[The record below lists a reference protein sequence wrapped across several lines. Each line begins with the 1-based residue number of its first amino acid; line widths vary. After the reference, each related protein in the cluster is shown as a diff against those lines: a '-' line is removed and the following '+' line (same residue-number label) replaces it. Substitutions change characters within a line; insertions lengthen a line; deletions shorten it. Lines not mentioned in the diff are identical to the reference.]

1 MTSKNIVCGGC
12 RVMIKSRRF
21 LQCCVCCQCYD
32 LECAGVSE
40 QRFRNT
46 LTDEHRAAWK
56 CVLCLSKQPK
66 SGNSNTPVRGSDGGI
81 TIGRGAAV
89 LSPPEQIEESIVVP
103 ITPIR
108 QKNDTEVE
116 MTDLQV
122 LIREVRLF
130 REEMTATRHQMKLL
144 NETMA
149 TLTARIDICEG
160 HIDSLSE
167 RVANLES
174 RAEDCPVPGNNN
186 QLLAAFEQLKSEL
199 NDRDQELLA
208 NDVEIA
214 CIPEVRG
221 ESLPHVV
228 MTLATKL
235 GMNVAEQDLV
245 SISRVGR
252 VVDVEDATATRRPRL
267 IIVRFARRAIRDQM
281 LREARVRRG
290 ATTEG
295 TGLPGPPR
303 RFYVNERLTTFNRQI
318 FRRTRQLSEEHKWR
332 FVWTRDGKIYARQR
346 QGEDAP
352 RHRIRAESDLVRVFG
367 SGAV

>member
-1 MTSKNIVCGGC
+1 
-12 RVMIKSRRF
+12 MIKSRRF
-21 LQCCVCCQCYD
+21 LQCCVCYQCYD

-46 LTDEHRAAWK
+46 LTEEHRAAWK
-56 CVLCLSKQPK
+56 CVLCVSKQPK
-66 SGNSNTPVRGSDGGI
+66 SDNSNTPVRASEGGI
-81 TIGRGAAV
+81 TISRGAAV
-89 LSPPEQIEESIVVP
+89 LSPPEQMGESTVVP
-103 ITPIR
+103 ITPTK
-108 QKNDTEVE
+108 QKNDTGLG
-116 MTDLQV
+116 MTDLQI
-122 LIREVRLF
+122 LIQEVRLF
-130 REEMTATRHQMKLL
+130 REEMTATRHEMRQL

-149 TLTARIDICEG
+149 LLTTRIDICEG
-160 HIDSLSE
+160 HIDSLTE

-174 RAEDCPVPGNNN
+174 RAEDCPVTGNNN

-214 CIPEVRG
+214 CVPEVRG

-235 GMNVAEQDLV
+235 GMNLVEQDLV

-252 VVDVEDATATRRPRL
+252 IVDVEGDTATRRPRL
-267 IIVRFARRAIRDQM
+267 IIVRFARRAIRDQV

-303 RFYVNERLTTFNRQI
+303 RFYVNERLTTFNRQL
-318 FRRTRQLSEEHKWR
+318 FRRTRQLGEERKWR
-332 FVWTRDGKIYARQR
+332 FVWTREGKIYARQQ
-346 QGEDAP
+346 QGADAP
-352 RHRIRAESDLVRVFG
+352 RHRIRAESDLSRVFG